1 MSTASAS
8 PHDHRFLP
16 LDGTLNTR
24 DLGGLPVV
32 GNGRTRFGVFFRSDV
47 PIDLGAADFERL
59 ASLGLSTVIDL
70 RQAHELQRDKNSL
83 AARSG
88 IDYQNVEIW
97 GHIEAAGDQ
106 PPDPWDITAFYLRAF
121 DHAGPGF
128 VRVMTLLAD
137 ARGASLFH
145 CTAGKDRTGLVA
157 ALLLEAVGVD
167 KDTIIEDFA
176 LTHDR
181 IDPLRQRLLADAA
194 KRGIERS
201 DFERLLGATPDLMLP
216 ALDYLATR
224 YGGATAYLKANG
236 LQDEQLAALRRK
248 LVD

>member
-1 MSTASAS
+1 MSTASPS
-8 PHDHRFLP
+8 HHDHRFIRLN
-16 LDGTLNTR
+16 GTLNTR
-24 DLGGLPVV
+24 DLGGLPVS

-47 PIDLGAADFERL
+47 PMDLQATDFERL
-59 ASLGLSTVIDL
+59 AQLGLSTVIDL
-70 RQAHELQRDKNSL
+70 RQTHELERDKNSL

-106 PPDPWDITAFYLRAF
+106 PTDPWDITAFYLRAL
-121 DHAGPGF
+121 DHAGSGF
-128 VRVMTLLAD
+128 VRVMTLLAN

-157 ALLLEAVGVD
+157 ALLLEAVGVER
-167 KDTIIEDFA
+167 DTIIEDFA

-181 IDPLRQRLLADAA
+181 IDPLRKRLLEDAD
-194 KRGIERS
+194 KRGVKRS

-224 YGGATAYLKANG
+224 YGGATAYLRANG
-236 LQDEQLAALRRK
+236 LSDELLVTLKRK
-248 LVD
+248 LVG